1 MDWRSIFSPSAP
13 FLETIIRG
21 SVMYLV
27 LFALLRL
34 TLKRV
39 GGNIGLGEV
48 LMIALVAAAAQNAMA
63 RNHTSVTDGI
73 ILVATIAFWS
83 YALDWLAHRFTWFE
97 RFYNPPPLLLIKNG
111 RMIYA
116 NMRRELITEA
126 ELWSQLRQFDI
137 ERISEVAEA
146 YIEND
151 GHITVIRRN

>member
-1 MDWRSIFSPSAP
+1 MNWQDIFAPSEPA
-13 FLETIIRG
+13 LETIIRG

-27 LFALLRL
+27 LFFLLRL

-39 GGNIGLGEV
+39 GGNISLGEV

-83 YALDWLAHRFTWFE
+83 YTLDWLAHRFPWFE
-97 RFYNPPPLLLIKNG
+97 RYYSPPPILLVKNG
-111 RMIYA
+111 KIIHA
-116 NMRRELITEA
+116 NLRRELITEA
-126 ELWSQLRQFDI
+126 ELWSQLRNFDI
-137 ERISEVAEA
+137 ERLAEVAEA

-151 GHITVIRRN
+151 GHITVIRRD

>member
-1 MDWRSIFSPSAP
+1 MDWRSIFAPSSPL
-13 FLETIIRG
+13 LETVIRG

-63 RNHTSVTDGI
+63 RNHTSVTDGVT
-73 ILVATIAFWS
+73 LVATIAFWS
-83 YALDWLAHRFTWFE
+83 YALDWLAHRFPWFE

-111 RMIYA
+111 RMLYK

-126 ELWSQLRQFDI
+126 ELWGHLRKFDI
-137 ERISEVAEA
+137 ERLSEVAEA

-151 GHITVIRRN
+151 GHVTVIRRN